1 MRNGAIVSL
10 VQRNFEVNISLLC
23 TKPFWDT
30 SFYEPFV
37 YALISAQ
44 TWFYCK
50 IASRLWFLCS
60 CSAKNYINW
69 SSKNGWIRVLDL
81 HLKCKYTVEPSLTA
95 TSFPVRWG
103 QPKTSVWAGASVL
116 PFSALTLLN
125 EGYTR
130 WKQQICHKVP
140 ETSLKIKRC
149 RLSSKRNL
157 FGFQRRFL
165 EIFLRCLPLIGSG

>member
-23 TKPFWDT
+23 TKPFQDT
-30 SFYEPFV
+30 NFYEPFV
-37 YALISAQ
+37 YVLISAQ
-44 TWFYCK
+44 TWFYYK

-95 TSFPVRWG
+95 TSFPVHRG
-103 QPKTSVWAGASVL
+103 QPKTWSIHEVKTTNRSRRTGNKFEKINVVFLCSRQA
-116 PFSALTLLN
+116 PQ
-125 EGYTR
+125 Y
-130 WKQQICHKVP
+130 
-140 ETSLKIKRC
+140 LKIGIQFT
-149 RLSSKRNL
+149 S
-157 FGFQRRFL
+157 
-165 EIFLRCLPLIGSG
+165 